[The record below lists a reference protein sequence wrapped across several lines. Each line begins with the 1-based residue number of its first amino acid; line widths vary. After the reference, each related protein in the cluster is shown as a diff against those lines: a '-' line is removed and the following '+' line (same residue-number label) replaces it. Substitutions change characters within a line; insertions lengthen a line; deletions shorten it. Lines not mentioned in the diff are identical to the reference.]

1 MPRSLKKGPFVD
13 GHLTK
18 KVDAQNDANTKNVIK
33 TWSRRSMIIPS
44 MIGHTIAVHDGRKHV
59 PVFVTDAMI
68 GHKLGE
74 FAPTRTFRG
83 HVKDDRRATRA
94 ILRDIRHTP
103 QKARRVV
110 DLVRGQRADEALSI
124 LKFAPQS
131 AGADLYTLLNSA
143 IANAKQK
150 NPAIRDASELW
161 VVEALVDE
169 GRTMK
174 RFRPRAQGRGF
185 RILKRSSHITLT
197 VSDVKETSKSL
208 SRTSTKTQTRNPKR
222 ADDSAKG
229 ATK

>member
-1 MPRSLKKGPFVD
+1 VP
-13 GHLTK
+13 
-18 KVDAQNDANTKNVIK
+18 NTN
-33 TWSRRSMIIPS
+33 TPL
-44 MIGHTIAVHDGRKHV
+44 IA
-59 PVFVTDAMI
+59 
-68 GHKLGE
+68 
-74 FAPTRTFRG
+74 
-83 HVKDDRRATRA
+83 RA

-110 DLVRGQRADEALSI
+110 DLVRGMRADEALSV

-131 AGADLYTLLNSA
+131 AGSDVYTLLNSA
-143 IANAKQK
+143 VANAKQQ

-185 RILKRSSHITLT
+185 RILKRSSHISVA
-197 VSDVKETSKSL
+197 VSDTKVASK
-208 SRTSTKTQTRNPKR
+208 TMNK
-222 ADDSAKG
+222 KG

>member
-1 MPRSLKKGPFVD
+1 
-13 GHLTK
+13 
-18 KVDAQNDANTKNVIK
+18 
-33 TWSRRSMIIPS
+33 
-44 MIGHTIAVHDGRKHV
+44 MIGEQLVPNTQDATVAKAV
-59 PVFVTDAMI
+59 
-68 GHKLGE
+68 
-74 FAPTRTFRG
+74 
-83 HVKDDRRATRA
+83 
-94 ILRDIRHTP
+94 LRDIRHTP
-103 QKARRVV
+103 QKARRVI
-110 DLVRGQRADEALSI
+110 DLIRGQRADEALSI
-124 LKFAPQS
+124 LKFAPQA
-131 AGADLYTLLNSA
+131 AGSDVYTLLNSA
-143 IANAKQK
+143 IANAKQQ

-185 RILKRSSHITLT
+185 RILKRSSHITVT

>member
-1 MPRSLKKGPFVD
+1 MIGEQLVPNTPS
-13 GHLTK
+13 T
-18 KVDAQNDANTKNVIK
+18 KVDATVAK
-33 TWSRRSMIIPS
+33 
-44 MIGHTIAVHDGRKHV
+44 AV
-59 PVFVTDAMI
+59 
-68 GHKLGE
+68 
-74 FAPTRTFRG
+74 
-83 HVKDDRRATRA
+83 
-94 ILRDIRHTP
+94 LRDIRHTP
-103 QKARRVV
+103 QKARRVI
-110 DLVRGQRADEALSI
+110 DLIRGQRADEALSI

-143 IANAKQK
+143 VANAKQK

-185 RILKRSSHITLT
+185 RILKRSSHITVT

-208 SRTSTKTQTRNPKR
+208 SRTSTKVQTRNPKR
-222 ADDSAKG
+222 AEDSAKG

>member
-1 MPRSLKKGPFVD
+1 MIGEQLV
-13 GHLTK
+13 
-18 KVDAQNDANTKNVIK
+18 ANTPDTK
-33 TWSRRSMIIPS
+33 
-44 MIGHTIAVHDGRKHV
+44 A
-59 PVFVTDAMI
+59 DATV
-68 GHKLGE
+68 
-74 FAPTRTFRG
+74 A
-83 HVKDDRRATRA
+83 RA

-185 RILKRSSHITLT
+185 RILKRSSHITVT
-197 VSDVKETSKSL
+197 VSDVKETSKSV
-208 SRTSTKTQTRNPKR
+208 SRTSTKVQTRNPKR
-222 ADDSAKG
+222 AEDSAKG

>member
-1 MPRSLKKGPFVD
+1 M
-13 GHLTK
+13 
-18 KVDAQNDANTKNVIK
+18 ANTPD
-33 TWSRRSMIIPS
+33 T
-44 MIGHTIAVHDGRKHV
+44 TA
-59 PVFVTDAMI
+59 DATV
-68 GHKLGE
+68 
-74 FAPTRTFRG
+74 A
-83 HVKDDRRATRA
+83 RA

-185 RILKRSSHITLT
+185 RILKRSSHITVT
-197 VSDVKETSKSL
+197 VSDVKETSKSV
-208 SRTSTKTQTRNPKR
+208 SRTSTKVQTRNPKR
-222 ADDSAKG
+222 AEDSAKG

>member
-1 MPRSLKKGPFVD
+1 
-13 GHLTK
+13 
-18 KVDAQNDANTKNVIK
+18 
-33 TWSRRSMIIPS
+33 
-44 MIGHTIAVHDGRKHV
+44 MIGEQLVPNTQEATVAKAV
-59 PVFVTDAMI
+59 
-68 GHKLGE
+68 
-74 FAPTRTFRG
+74 
-83 HVKDDRRATRA
+83 
-94 ILRDIRHTP
+94 LRDIRHTP

>member
-1 MPRSLKKGPFVD
+1 MIGEQLV
-13 GHLTK
+13 
-18 KVDAQNDANTKNVIK
+18 ANTQDATVAK
-33 TWSRRSMIIPS
+33 
-44 MIGHTIAVHDGRKHV
+44 AV
-59 PVFVTDAMI
+59 
-68 GHKLGE
+68 
-74 FAPTRTFRG
+74 
-83 HVKDDRRATRA
+83 
-94 ILRDIRHTP
+94 LRDIRHTP

-208 SRTSTKTQTRNPKR
+208 SRTSTKVQTRNPKR
-222 ADDSAKG
+222 AENSAKG

>member
-1 MPRSLKKGPFVD
+1 
-13 GHLTK
+13 
-18 KVDAQNDANTKNVIK
+18 
-33 TWSRRSMIIPS
+33 
-44 MIGHTIAVHDGRKHV
+44 MIGEQLV
-59 PVFVTDAMI
+59 PNTPDTKADATV
-68 GHKLGE
+68 
-74 FAPTRTFRG
+74 A
-83 HVKDDRRATRA
+83 RA

>member
-1 MPRSLKKGPFVD
+1 MIGEQLV
-13 GHLTK
+13 
-18 KVDAQNDANTKNVIK
+18 ANTPDTK
-33 TWSRRSMIIPS
+33 
-44 MIGHTIAVHDGRKHV
+44 A
-59 PVFVTDAMI
+59 DATV
-68 GHKLGE
+68 
-74 FAPTRTFRG
+74 A
-83 HVKDDRRATRA
+83 RA

-143 IANAKQK
+143 VANAKQK

-185 RILKRSSHITLT
+185 RILKRSSHITVT
-197 VSDVKETSKSL
+197 VSDVKETSKSV
-208 SRTSTKTQTRNPKR
+208 SRTSTKVQTRNPKR
-222 ADDSAKG
+222 AEDSAKG

>member
-1 MPRSLKKGPFVD
+1 MP
-13 GHLTK
+13 
-18 KVDAQNDANTKNVIK
+18 NTPTTNVEATVAK
-33 TWSRRSMIIPS
+33 
-44 MIGHTIAVHDGRKHV
+44 AV
-59 PVFVTDAMI
+59 
-68 GHKLGE
+68 
-74 FAPTRTFRG
+74 
-83 HVKDDRRATRA
+83 
-94 ILRDIRHTP
+94 LRDIRHTP
-103 QKARRVV
+103 QKARRVI
-110 DLVRGQRADEALSI
+110 DLIRGQRADEALSI

-143 IANAKQK
+143 VANAKQK

-185 RILKRSSHITLT
+185 RILKRSSHITVT

-208 SRTSTKTQTRNPKR
+208 SRTSTKVQTRNPKR
-222 ADDSAKG
+222 AEDSAKG

>member
-1 MPRSLKKGPFVD
+1 MIGEQLV
-13 GHLTK
+13 
-18 KVDAQNDANTKNVIK
+18 ANT
-33 TWSRRSMIIPS
+33 TPQAD
-44 MIGHTIAVHDGRKHV
+44 TLIA
-59 PVFVTDAMI
+59 
-68 GHKLGE
+68 
-74 FAPTRTFRG
+74 
-83 HVKDDRRATRA
+83 RA

-110 DLVRGQRADEALSI
+110 DLVRGMRADEALNI
-124 LKFAPQS
+124 LKFAPQA
-131 AGADLYTLLNSA
+131 AGSDVYTLLNSA
-143 IANAKQK
+143 VANAKAK

-185 RILKRSSHITLT
+185 RILKRSSHISVA
-197 VSDVKETSKSL
+197 VSDVKATSKTI

-222 ADDSAKG
+222 AEDSAKG

>member
-1 MPRSLKKGPFVD
+1 M
-13 GHLTK
+13 
-18 KVDAQNDANTKNVIK
+18 ANTQDATVAK
-33 TWSRRSMIIPS
+33 
-44 MIGHTIAVHDGRKHV
+44 AV
-59 PVFVTDAMI
+59 
-68 GHKLGE
+68 
-74 FAPTRTFRG
+74 
-83 HVKDDRRATRA
+83 
-94 ILRDIRHTP
+94 LRDIRHTP
-103 QKARRVV
+103 QKARRVI
-110 DLVRGQRADEALSI
+110 DLIRGQRADEALSI

-143 IANAKQK
+143 VANAKQK

-185 RILKRSSHITLT
+185 RILKRSSHITVT

-222 ADDSAKG
+222 AEDSAKG